1 MNKKCAKS
9 ISVHPMIFCTDN
21 RPSDKDLFKQELAS
35 FASDWE
41 HIDDMLHE
49 EIMEGPDGLID
60 SLKVRDYT
68 KIEEL

>member
-1 MNKKCAKS
+1 
-9 ISVHPMIFCTDN
+9 MICCTDD
-21 RPSDKDLFKQELAS
+21 RPSDEDFLKQELAS

-49 EIMEGPDGLID
+49 AIMEGPDGLID
-60 SLKVRDYT
+60 NLKARDYI

>member
-21 RPSDKDLFKQELAS
+21 RPSDEDLLKQKLAS

-49 EIMEGPDGLID
+49 AIMEGSDGLID
-60 SLKVRDYT
+60 SLKVRDYIKT
-68 KIEEL
+68 EEL